1 MKNRIGIIVI
11 FVLIFCLV
19 LGGSL
24 TANGAETKKIVVG
37 AKDFTEQYVLGNMIS
52 LLLQEN
58 GFKVEEKFGTAAAI
72 TRAALISGQIDLMPD
87 YTGTASA
94 VYFKYPEKIN
104 DPVELYERVK
114 KDDLEQNN
122 MVWMGRTSFNN
133 TYALAIKKDMINEMG
148 TTISSLAEYV
158 NKDPEKVLFAV
169 NHTFYER
176 EHDGIFAMA
185 KFYGM
190 NILRKN
196 VKAMDTGLTYE
207 AINRNQVNVA
217 MVFGTDAKL
226 KKFNLLVLEDD
237 KNFFPIYN
245 ISIVIRKDVL
255 DKYPE
260 IEKILLPITTLIDT
274 EAMIN
279 LNYEVDGNG
288 KPARIVAE
296 EFLKE
301 KGLIK

>member
-1 MKNRIGIIVI
+1 MKNRIYVIVIIV
-11 FVLIFCLV
+11 LISCLA
-19 LGGSL
+19 LGSL
-24 TANGAETKKIVVG
+24 AASGAETKKIVLG
-37 AKDFTEQYVLGNMIS
+37 AKDFTEQYVLGNLMS

-72 TRAALISGQIDLMPD
+72 TRAGLISGQIDLMPD

-104 DPVELYERVK
+104 DPVKLYEMVK

-122 MVWMGRTSFNN
+122 MVWLGRTSFNN
-133 TYALAIKKDMINEMG
+133 TYALAIKKDMINTMG
-148 TTISSLAEYV
+148 TSISSLSEYV
-158 NKDPEKVLFAV
+158 NKDPQKVLIAV

-176 EHDGIFAMA
+176 EKDGIFAMA
-185 KFYGM
+185 EAYGM

-196 VKAMDTGLTYE
+196 VKAMDTGLTYD
-207 AINRNQVNVA
+207 AIDRDQVDVA

-226 KKFNLLVLEDD
+226 RKFDLLVLEDD

-245 ISIVIRKDVL
+245 ISIVVNKDIL

-260 IEKILLPITTLIDT
+260 IEKILLPITQLIDT
-274 EAMIN
+274 DTMIN
-279 LNYEVDGNG
+279 LNYEVDGKG
-288 KPARIVAE
+288 KPARMVAE

>member
-1 MKNRIGIIVI
+1 MKNRICIIVI
-11 FVLIFCLV
+11 IVLVSCLA
-19 LGGSL
+19 LGSL
-24 TANGAETKKIVVG
+24 AASGAGTKKIVVG
-37 AKDFTEQYVLGNMIS
+37 AKDFTEQYVLGNLMT

-58 GFKVEEKFGTAAAI
+58 GFQVEEKFGTAAAI
-72 TRAALISGQIDLMPD
+72 ARAGLISGQIDLIPD

-94 VYFKYPEKIN
+94 VYFKYPEKIS
-104 DPVELYERVK
+104 DPVKLYKMVK

-122 MVWMGRTSFNN
+122 MVWLGRTTFNN
-133 TYALAIKKDMINEMG
+133 TYALAIKKNMIETMG
-148 TTISSLAEYV
+148 TSISSLTEYV

-169 NHTFYER
+169 NHNFYER
-176 EHDGIFAMA
+176 EKDGIFGMA
-185 KFYGM
+185 EYYGM

-207 AINRNQVNVA
+207 AIDRDQVDVA

-226 KKFNLLVLEDD
+226 RKFDLLVLEDD
-237 KNFFPIYN
+237 KHFFPIYN
-245 ISIVIRKDVL
+245 VSIVIRKDIL

-260 IEKILLPITTLIDT
+260 IEEILLPITQLIDT
-274 EAMIN
+274 ETMIN
-279 LNYEVDGNG
+279 LNYGVDGEG
-288 KPARIVAE
+288 KPAKMVAE

>member
-1 MKNRIGIIVI
+1 MKNRICIIVI
-11 FVLIFCLV
+11 IVLVSCLA
-19 LGGSL
+19 LGSL
-24 TANGAETKKIVVG
+24 AASGAETKKIVVG
-37 AKDFTEQYVLGNMIS
+37 AKDFTEQYVLGNLIS

-72 TRAALISGQIDLMPD
+72 TRAGLISGQIDLMPD

-104 DPVELYERVK
+104 DPVKLYEMVK

-122 MVWMGRTSFNN
+122 MVWLGRTSFNN
-133 TYALAIKKDMINEMG
+133 TYALAIKKDMINTMG
-148 TTISSLAEYV
+148 TSISSLSEYV
-158 NKDPEKVLFAV
+158 NKDPQKVLIAV

-176 EHDGIFAMA
+176 EKDGIFAMA
-185 KFYGM
+185 EAYGM

-196 VKAMDTGLTYE
+196 VKAMDTGLTYD
-207 AINRNQVNVA
+207 AIDRDQVDVA

-226 KKFNLLVLEDD
+226 RKFDLLVLEDD

-245 ISIVIRKDVL
+245 ISIVVNKNIL

-260 IEKILLPITTLIDT
+260 IEKILLPITQLIDT
-274 EAMIN
+274 DTMIN
-279 LNYEVDGNG
+279 LNYEVDGKG
-288 KPARIVAE
+288 KPARMVAE

>member
-1 MKNRIGIIVI
+1 MKNRICIIVI
-11 FVLIFCLV
+11 IVLVSCLA
-19 LGGSL
+19 LGSL
-24 TANGAETKKIVVG
+24 AASGAETKKIVVG
-37 AKDFTEQYVLGNMIS
+37 AKDFTEQYVLGNLIS

-72 TRAALISGQIDLMPD
+72 TRAGLISGQIDLMPD

-104 DPVELYERVK
+104 DPVKLYEMVK

-122 MVWMGRTSFNN
+122 MVWLGRTSFNN
-133 TYALAIKKDMINEMG
+133 TYALAIKKDMIDTMG
-148 TTISSLAEYV
+148 TSISSLSEYV
-158 NKDPEKVLFAV
+158 NKDPQKVLIAV

-176 EHDGIFAMA
+176 EKDGIFAMA
-185 KFYGM
+185 EAYGM

-196 VKAMDTGLTYE
+196 VKAMDTGLTYD
-207 AINRNQVNVA
+207 AIDRDQVDVA

-226 KKFNLLVLEDD
+226 RKFDLLVLEDD

-245 ISIVIRKDVL
+245 ISIVVNKDIL

-260 IEKILLPITTLIDT
+260 IEKILLPITQLIDT
-274 EAMIN
+274 ETMIN
-279 LNYEVDGNG
+279 LNYEVDGKG
-288 KPARIVAE
+288 KPARMVAE

>member
-1 MKNRIGIIVI
+1 MVS
-11 FVLIFCLV
+11 CLA
-19 LGGSL
+19 LGSL
-24 TANGAETKKIVVG
+24 AASGAETKKIVVG
-37 AKDFTEQYVLGNMIS
+37 AKDFTEQYVLGNLIS

-72 TRAALISGQIDLMPD
+72 TRAGLISGQIDLMPD

-104 DPVELYERVK
+104 DPVKLYEMVK

-122 MVWMGRTSFNN
+122 MVWLGRTSFNN
-133 TYALAIKKDMINEMG
+133 TYALAIKKDMINTMG
-148 TTISSLAEYV
+148 TSISSLSEYV
-158 NKDPEKVLFAV
+158 NKDPQKVLIAV

-176 EHDGIFAMA
+176 EKDGIFAMA
-185 KFYGM
+185 EAYGM

-196 VKAMDTGLTYE
+196 VKAMDTGLTYD
-207 AINRNQVNVA
+207 AIDRDQVDVA

-226 KKFNLLVLEDD
+226 RKFDLLVLEDD

-245 ISIVIRKDVL
+245 ISIVVNKDIL

-260 IEKILLPITTLIDT
+260 IEKILLPITQLIDT
-274 EAMIN
+274 DTMIN
-279 LNYEVDGNG
+279 LNYEVDGKG
-288 KPARIVAE
+288 KPARMVAE

>member
-1 MKNRIGIIVI
+1 MKNRIFICT
-11 FVLIFCLV
+11 VLLLVFCLS
-19 LGGSL
+19 LGGLS
-24 TANGAETKKIVVG
+24 ASGAETKKIIVG
-37 AKDFTEQYVLGNMIS
+37 AKDFTEQYVLGNIIS

-72 TRAALISGQIDLMPD
+72 TRAGLISGQIDLMPD
-87 YTGTASA
+87 YTGTAWVA
-94 VYFKYPEKIN
+94 YFKHTEKIS
-104 DPVELYERVK
+104 DPVELFKMVK
-114 KDDLEQNN
+114 KEDLEKNN
-122 MVWMGRTSFNN
+122 MVWLGRTTFNN
-133 TYALAIKKDMINEMG
+133 TYALAIKKDMVDAMG
-148 TTISSLAEYV
+148 TTISSLTEYV

-176 EHDGIFAMA
+176 EDGIFGMA
-185 KFYGM
+185 EAYGM

-196 VKAMDTGLTYE
+196 VKTMDTGLTYE
-207 AINRNQVNVA
+207 AIDRDQVDVA

-226 KKFNLLVLEDD
+226 IKFDLLVLKDD

-245 ISIVIRKDVL
+245 VSIVVNKDIL

-260 IEKILLPITTLIDT
+260 IEEILLPVTQLIDT
-274 EAMIN
+274 DTMIN
-279 LNYEVDGNG
+279 LNYEVDGKG
-288 KPARIVAE
+288 KPARMVAE

>member
-1 MKNRIGIIVI
+1 MKNRICIIVI
-11 FVLIFCLV
+11 IVLVSCLA
-19 LGGSL
+19 LGSL
-24 TANGAETKKIVVG
+24 AVSGAETKKIVVG
-37 AKDFTEQYVLGNMIS
+37 AKDFTEQYVLGNLIS

-72 TRAALISGQIDLMPD
+72 TRAGLISGQIDLMPD

-104 DPVELYERVK
+104 DPVKLYEMVK

-122 MVWMGRTSFNN
+122 MVWLGRTSFNN
-133 TYALAIKKDMINEMG
+133 TYALAIKKDMIDTMG
-148 TTISSLAEYV
+148 TSISSLSEYV
-158 NKDPEKVLFAV
+158 NKDPQKVLIAV

-176 EHDGIFAMA
+176 EKDGIFAMA
-185 KFYGM
+185 EAYGM

-196 VKAMDTGLTYE
+196 VKAMDTGLTYD
-207 AINRNQVNVA
+207 AIDRDQVDVA

-226 KKFNLLVLEDD
+226 RKFDLLVLEDD

-245 ISIVIRKDVL
+245 ISIVVNKDIL

-260 IEKILLPITTLIDT
+260 IEKILLPITQLIDT
-274 EAMIN
+274 DTMIN
-279 LNYEVDGNG
+279 LNYEVDGKG
-288 KPARIVAE
+288 KPARMVAE

>member
-1 MKNRIGIIVI
+1 MKNRICIIVI
-11 FVLIFCLV
+11 IVLVSCLA
-19 LGGSL
+19 LGSL
-24 TANGAETKKIVVG
+24 AASGAETKKIVVG
-37 AKDFTEQYVLGNMIS
+37 AKDFTEQYVLGNLIS

-72 TRAALISGQIDLMPD
+72 TRAGLISGQIDLMPD

-104 DPVELYERVK
+104 DPVKLYEMVK

-122 MVWMGRTSFNN
+122 MVWLGRTSFNN
-133 TYALAIKKDMINEMG
+133 TYALAIKKDMIDTMG
-148 TTISSLAEYV
+148 TSISSLSEYV
-158 NKDPEKVLFAV
+158 NKDPQKVLIAV

-176 EHDGIFAMA
+176 EKDGIFAMA
-185 KFYGM
+185 EAYGM

-196 VKAMDTGLTYE
+196 VKAMDTGLTYD
-207 AINRNQVNVA
+207 AIDRDQVDVA

-226 KKFNLLVLEDD
+226 RKFDLLVLEDD

-245 ISIVIRKDVL
+245 ISIVVNKDIL

-260 IEKILLPITTLIDT
+260 IEKILLPITQLIDT
-274 EAMIN
+274 DTMIN
-279 LNYEVDGNG
+279 LNYEVDGKG
-288 KPARIVAE
+288 KPARMVAE